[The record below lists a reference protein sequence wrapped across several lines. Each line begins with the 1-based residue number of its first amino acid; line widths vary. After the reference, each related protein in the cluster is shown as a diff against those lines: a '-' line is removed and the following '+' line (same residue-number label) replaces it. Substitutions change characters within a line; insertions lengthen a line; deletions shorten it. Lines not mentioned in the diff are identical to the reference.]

1 MQVEL
6 FSGLAARP
14 NKRQDAIAK
23 FKQAVLPSETTQS
36 FEEMLS
42 SLTDQEMSNLQQKA
56 KMILL
61 SSPTYTTSYLAQVKQ
76 MFPNLQ
82 SSKQNLL
89 AELMQQISPRDI
101 LVEDE
106 EEPTKIRHNTIM
118 AYYDELENNIKS
130 IQPKQKIRFKEED
143 GPLPT
148 QDDALVIELIS
159 ALKSKQTIT
168 TMADSRNNVAPTSEV
183 DTEGVYADRE
193 PFLAD
198 LAPIAKE
205 VASELGI
212 DPRIVM
218 AQAVLETGWGSKVKG
233 NNYFGI
239 KGKGQEVT
247 THEEVDGL
255 MVKLKDEFRTYDSLE
270 DSVKD
275 YGKFLKANKR
285 YKPLL
290 EAESFNEQID
300 ALAASGYA
308 TDTRYGE
315 KIKEIALSDKLK
327 NFGLNSG

>member
-14 NKRQDAIAK
+14 YKRQDAIAK

-56 KMILL
+56 TMILL
-61 SSPTYTTSYLAQVKQ
+61 SSPSYTTSYLAQVKQ

-82 SSKQNLL
+82 RSKQNLL

-118 AYYDELENNIKS
+118 AYYDELENNIHS
-130 IQPKQKIRFKEED
+130 IQPKQKIRFKEEE
-143 GPLPT
+143 GPLHT

-159 ALKSKQTIT
+159 ALKSKQTIA
-168 TMADSRNNVAPTSEV
+168 TMAGNNVAPTSEV

-270 DSVKD
+270 NSVKD

>member
-23 FKQAVLPSETTQS
+23 FKRAVLPSETTQS

-61 SSPTYTTSYLAQVKQ
+61 SSPSYTTSYLAQVKQ

-106 EEPTKIRHNTIM
+106 GEPTNIRHNTIM
-118 AYYDELENNIKS
+118 AYYDELENNIHS
-130 IQPKQKIRFKEED
+130 IQPKQKIRFKEEEE
-143 GPLPT
+143 PLPT

-159 ALKSKQTIT
+159 ALKSKQTT
-168 TMADSRNNVAPTSEV
+168 ASVKGSKNNVAPTSEV

-233 NNYFGI
+233 NNYFGL
-239 KGKGQEVT
+239 KGKGQEFN

-255 MVKLKDEFRTYDSLE
+255 MVKQKDEFRTYDSLE
-270 DSVKD
+270 DSVRD
-275 YGKFLKANKR
+275 YGLFLQQNKR
-285 YKPLL
+285 YRPLL
-290 EAESFNEQID
+290 EAKTLDQQID
-300 ALAASGYA
+300 ALAGSGYA
-308 TDTRYGE
+308 TDSKYGD
-315 KIKEIALSDKLK
+315 KIRGIIKGKTFKD
-327 NFGLNSG
+327 

>member
-23 FKQAVLPSETTQS
+23 FKRAVLPSETTQS

-61 SSPTYTTSYLAQVKQ
+61 SSPSYTTSYLAQVRQ

-106 EEPTKIRHNTIM
+106 GEPTNIRHNTIM
-118 AYYDELENNIKS
+118 AYYDELENNIHS
-130 IQPKQKIRFKEED
+130 IQPKQKIRFKEEEE
-143 GPLPT
+143 PLPT

-159 ALKSKQTIT
+159 ALKSKQTT
-168 TMADSRNNVAPTSEV
+168 ASVKGSKNNVAPTSEV

-233 NNYFGI
+233 NNYFGL
-239 KGKGQEVT
+239 KGKGQEFN

-255 MVKLKDEFRTYDSLE
+255 MVKQKDEFRTYDSLE
-270 DSVKD
+270 DSVRD
-275 YGKFLKANKR
+275 YGLFLQQNKR
-285 YKPLL
+285 YRPLL
-290 EAESFNEQID
+290 EAKTLDQQID
-300 ALAASGYA
+300 ALAGSGYA
-308 TDTRYGE
+308 TDSKYGD
-315 KIKEIALSDKLK
+315 KIRGIIKGKTFKD
-327 NFGLNSG
+327 

>member
-23 FKQAVLPSETTQS
+23 FKRAVLPSETTQS

-61 SSPTYTTSYLAQVKQ
+61 SSPSYTTSYLAQVKQ

-106 EEPTKIRHNTIM
+106 GEPTNIRHNTIM
-118 AYYDELENNIKS
+118 AYYDELENNIHS
-130 IQPKQKIRFKEED
+130 IQPKQKMRFKEEEE
-143 GPLPT
+143 PLPT

-159 ALKSKQTIT
+159 ALKSKQTT
-168 TMADSRNNVAPTSEV
+168 ASVKGSKNNVAPTSEV

-233 NNYFGI
+233 NNYFGL
-239 KGKGQEVT
+239 KGKGQEFN

-255 MVKLKDEFRTYDSLE
+255 MVKQKDEFRTYDSLE
-270 DSVKD
+270 DSVRD
-275 YGKFLKANKR
+275 YGLFLQQNKR
-285 YKPLL
+285 YRPLL
-290 EAESFNEQID
+290 EAKTLDQQID
-300 ALAASGYA
+300 ALAGSGYA
-308 TDTRYGE
+308 TDSKYGD
-315 KIKEIALSDKLK
+315 KIRGIIKGKTFKD
-327 NFGLNSG
+327 

>member
-23 FKQAVLPSETTQS
+23 FKQSVLPSETTQS

-61 SSPTYTTSYLAQVKQ
+61 SSPSYTTSYLAQVRQ

-106 EEPTKIRHNTIM
+106 GEPTNIRHNTIM
-118 AYYDELENNIKS
+118 AYYDELENNIHS
-130 IQPKQKIRFKEED
+130 IQPKQKIRFKEEEE
-143 GPLPT
+143 PLPT

-159 ALKSKQTIT
+159 ALKSKQTT
-168 TMADSRNNVAPTSEV
+168 ASVKGSKNNVAPTSEV

-233 NNYFGI
+233 NNYFGL
-239 KGKGQEVT
+239 KGKGQEFN

-255 MVKLKDEFRTYDSLE
+255 MVKQKDEFRTYDSLE
-270 DSVKD
+270 DSVRD
-275 YGKFLKANKR
+275 YGLFLQQNKR
-285 YKPLL
+285 YRPLL
-290 EAESFNEQID
+290 EAKTLDQQID
-300 ALAASGYA
+300 ALAGSGYA
-308 TDTRYGE
+308 TDSKYGD
-315 KIKEIALSDKLK
+315 KIRGIIEGKTFKELIR
-327 NFGLNSG
+327 

>member
-106 EEPTKIRHNTIM
+106 EEPAKIRHNTIM
-118 AYYDELENNIKS
+118 AYYDELENNIHS
-130 IQPKQKIRFKEED
+130 IQPKQKIRLKEQVE
-143 GPLPT
+143 PLPT

-159 ALKSKQTIT
+159 ALKSKQTT
-168 TMADSRNNVAPTSEV
+168 ASMAGNNVAPTSEV

-239 KGKGQEVT
+239 KVKGQEVT

-270 DSVKD
+270 NSVKD

>member
-23 FKQAVLPSETTQS
+23 FKRAVLPSETTQS

-61 SSPTYTTSYLAQVKQ
+61 SSPSYTTSYLAQVKQ

-130 IQPKQKIRFKEED
+130 IQPKQKKRLKEEE

-159 ALKSKQTIT
+159 ALKSKQTIA
-168 TMADSRNNVAPTSEV
+168 TMAGNNVAPTSEV
-183 DTEGVYADRE
+183 DTVGVYADRE

-218 AQAVLETGWGSKVKG
+218 AQAILETGWGSKVKS

>member
-233 NNYFGI
+233 NNYFGL

>member
-23 FKQAVLPSETTQS
+23 FKQSVLPSETTQS

-61 SSPTYTTSYLAQVKQ
+61 SSPSYTTSYLAQVRQ

-106 EEPTKIRHNTIM
+106 GEPTNIRHNTIM
-118 AYYDELENNIKS
+118 AYYDELENNIHS
-130 IQPKQKIRFKEED
+130 IQPKQKIRFKEEEE
-143 GPLPT
+143 PLPT

-159 ALKSKQTIT
+159 ALKSKQTT
-168 TMADSRNNVAPTSEV
+168 ASVKGSKNNVAPTSEV

-233 NNYFGI
+233 NNYFGL
-239 KGKGQEVT
+239 KGKGQEFN

-255 MVKLKDEFRTYDSLE
+255 MVKQKDEFRTYDSLE
-270 DSVKD
+270 DSVRD
-275 YGKFLKANKR
+275 YGLFLQQNKR
-285 YKPLL
+285 YRPLL
-290 EAESFNEQID
+290 EAKTLDQQID
-300 ALAASGYA
+300 ALARSGYA
-308 TDTRYGE
+308 TDSKYGD
-315 KIKEIALSDKLK
+315 KIRGIIKGKTFKELI
-327 NFGLNSG
+327 G

>member
-61 SSPTYTTSYLAQVKQ
+61 SSPSYTTSYLAQVRQ

-106 EEPTKIRHNTIM
+106 GEPTNIRHNTIM
-118 AYYDELENNIKS
+118 AYYDELENNIHS
-130 IQPKQKIRFKEED
+130 IQPKQKIRFKEEEE
-143 GPLPT
+143 PLPT

-159 ALKSKQTIT
+159 ALKSKQTT
-168 TMADSRNNVAPTSEV
+168 ASVKGSKNNVAPTSEV

-233 NNYFGI
+233 NNYFGL
-239 KGKGQEVT
+239 KGKGQEFN

-255 MVKLKDEFRTYDSLE
+255 MVKQKDEFRTYDSLE
-270 DSVKD
+270 DSVRD
-275 YGKFLKANKR
+275 YGLFLQQNKR
-285 YKPLL
+285 YRPLL
-290 EAESFNEQID
+290 EAKTLDQQID
-300 ALAASGYA
+300 ALAGSGYA
-308 TDTRYGE
+308 TDSKYGD
-315 KIKEIALSDKLK
+315 KIRGIIKGKTFKD
-327 NFGLNSG
+327 